1 MKIDIAAKRRK
12 KHKNKISG
20 FVNSVCYNE
29 QKSEFRLY
37 TDPLKRIPG
46 HIALIGDGCQAKW
59 FLNFMDSVEIG
70 GPLAITAASFL
81 DGLEFDDRHDLGDG
95 NTFSCNQCGQ

>member
-1 MKIDIAAKRRK
+1 LKIDIAAKRRK

-37 TDPLKRIPG
+37 TDSSKRIPG
-46 HIALIGDGCQAKW
+46 HIALITDGCQAKW
-59 FLNFMDSVEIG
+59 LLNSIHFAKMGDCWQF
-70 GPLAITAASFL
+70 TAGSFL
-81 DGLEFDDRHDLGDG
+81 DPEKESISISSASKEK
-95 NTFSCNQCGQ
+95 N